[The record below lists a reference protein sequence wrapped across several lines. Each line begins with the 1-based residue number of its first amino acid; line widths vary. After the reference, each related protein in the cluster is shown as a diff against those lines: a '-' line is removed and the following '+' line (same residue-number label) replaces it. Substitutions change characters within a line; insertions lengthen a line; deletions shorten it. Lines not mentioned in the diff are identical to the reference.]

1 MGIVLFLHVHMCMC
15 HLLSL
20 CVRLCRC
27 TRGYIEGL
35 CCRSSG
41 RSHLCDIG
49 LSCICTHMPAHC
61 HYPAALQRDTQHFHG
76 VKPHSEHLAPSCVS
90 CWCSRQQCV
99 YVCVCMCVFVS
110 TCVCVCVCMCVCV
123 FVYVCMCVCV
133 CVRACVWM
141 CMSVYGWTTG
151 SLHAYKRVIL
161 IANYHKKRPQLI
173 NPIHSTL
180 LADWTGRDGNR
191 FLSLMLPLRIAAG
204 HAVTSSIT
212 SLIRPF
218 IPTGPLRTINEQWLA
233 LSLPLAG
240 SYSQ

>member
-1 MGIVLFLHVHMCMC
+1 MC
-15 HLLSL
+15 HPLSL

-61 HYPAALQRDTQHFHG
+61 HYPRHFREMPNTFMELNHTQSTSP
-76 VKPHSEHLAPSCVS
+76 PHVCLADVLGNSVCMF
-90 CWCSRQQCV
+90 
-99 YVCVCMCVFVS
+99 VCVCACL
-110 TCVCVCVCMCVCV
+110 CLRVCVCMCVCV
-123 FVYVCMCVCV
+123 CLWMCVCV

-240 SYSQ
+240 SYSQSSRGGSSTVEQAGLSP